1 MTKPIAE
8 KALLTLGAR
17 IESIRISKGIQ
28 QDELVQEAGISK
40 STYLRIVAGKE
51 GVGAGALFSILEVL
65 GLLDSIVAAVPQQ
78 KLSPMQIV
86 SSKGKSRKRVT
97 TSTTTNNG
105 RSTGKI
111 ADEDELEW

>member
-1 MTKPIAE
+1 MTAHTVGQ
-8 KALLTLGAR
+8 ALLTLGCR

-28 QDELVQEAGISK
+28 QDELVQEAGIAK
-40 STYLRIVAGKE
+40 STYLRIVAGIE
-51 GVGAGALFSILEVL
+51 GVGAGALFSILDVL
-65 GLLDSIVAAVPQQ
+65 GLLDSIVAAVPEQ

-97 TSTTTNNG
+97 TSSTTNNG
-105 RSTGKI
+105 RSTGKN

>member
-17 IESIRISKGIQ
+17 IESIRISKGLQ
-28 QDELVQEAGISK
+28 QDALVQEAGISK

-97 TSTTTNNG
+97 SSTTTNTG
-105 RSTGKI
+105 RSTGKN

>member
-1 MTKPIAE
+1 MAADTVE
-8 KALLTLGAR
+8 QALLTLGSR

-28 QDELVQEAGISK
+28 QDELVNEAGISK

-51 GVGAGALFSILEVL
+51 GAAAGALFSILEVL
-65 GLLDSIVAAVPQQ
+65 GLLDSIVAAVPEQ

-86 SSKGKSRKRVT
+86 SRKGKSRKRVT

-105 RSTGKI
+105 RSTEKN
-111 ADEDELEW
+111 ADEDDLEW

>member
-1 MTKPIAE
+1 MTTHTIE
-8 KALLTLGAR
+8 KALLTLGSR

-65 GLLDSIVAAVPQQ
+65 GLLDSIVAAVPEQ

-86 SSKGKSRKRVT
+86 STKGKSRKRVR
-97 TSTTTNNG
+97 TSALTNNANN
-105 RSTGKI
+105 TNK
-111 ADEDELEW
+111 DELEW